1 MEMSDFLVD
10 ELISKVSEGSNWE
23 ALNRAAKTSRYCSRP
38 IHLAPASHLLDG
50 DIASAVLGLKPDNYQ
65 GLYSKACGS
74 RRHNLCPSCSKI
86 YKGDARQLIGSGL
99 IGGKG
104 ISEEVSN
111 HPQIFATLT
120 APSFGP
126 VHRSISSAGK
136 PERCHPGP
144 RSYCPHGMTLSC
156 TERHRENDEIV
167 GSPLCPECYDY
178 KGAVIWNAMSTK
190 AWQRTTIYLRREL
203 AKLMGISEA
212 ELKKLVRISYV
223 KVIEFQR
230 RGLIHLHIVIRAD
243 DPENVELKPSISI
256 STDKLELA
264 FRLAVKRVKV
274 PVEFGEEKRVITWG
288 EQIDTR
294 AIEPGSNGPGSTKAV
309 ANYLAKYATK
319 SATESAGFEKRFKD
333 AGQIEL
339 AKASPHLRK
348 MAQTAWE
355 LGQDPNYSSLNLAM
369 WAHDLGHRGHFL
381 TKSRRFS
388 VTFKYLREIRSN
400 WQAAEH
406 MEHQEYQDNDGFF
419 GSEVELIFVGQ
430 GWLCAADAYWASK
443 LRADHE
449 EARVLAWEQF
459 MEERELE
466 GMW

>member
-1 MEMSDFLVD
+1 MELTETLSEELVERVLD
-10 ELISKVSEGSNWE
+10 RPAWE
-23 ALNRAAKTSRYCSRP
+23 ALNRAVRTSRCCSRP
-38 IHLAPASHLLDG
+38 IHLAPALSLDEYRS
-50 DIASAVLGLKPDNYQ
+50 DPWLMFRPRSYE

-74 RRHNLCPSCSKI
+74 RRHNLCPSCSQI
-86 YKGDARQLIGSGL
+86 YKGDARQLIRSGL

-104 ISEEVSN
+104 ISDEISS

-126 VHRSISSAGK
+126 VHRSFDVNGK

-144 RSYCPHGMTLSC
+144 GSYCPHGMGQSC
-156 TERHRENDEIV
+156 SVRHKENDECV
-167 GSPLCPECYDY
+167 GSPLCPKCYDY

-203 AKLMGISEA
+203 AKLMGMSEA
-212 ELKKLVRISYV
+212 ELKTLVRISYV

-230 RGLIHLHIVIRAD
+230 RGVIHLHIVIRAD
-243 DPENVELKPSISI
+243 DPDNRELPPSVSI

-264 FRLAVKRVKV
+264 FRLAAKRVKITDD
-274 PVEFGEEKRVITWG
+274 FGDERRIITWG

-294 AIEPGSNGPGSTKAV
+294 PIDQGSTKAV

-319 SATESAGFEKRFKD
+319 SATDSGGFERRFKD
-333 AGQIEL
+333 ERQIEL
-339 AKASPHLRK
+339 AKASPHLRQ

-355 LGQDPNYSSLNLAM
+355 LGQDPNYNSLNLAM

-388 VTFKYLREIRSN
+388 VTFKYLREIRRE

-406 MEHQEYQDNDGFF
+406 MEHESDDGFF
-419 GSEVELIFVGQ
+419 GSEAKLIFIGQ
-430 GWLCAADAYWASK
+430 GWLCSADAYWASK
-443 LRADHE
+443 LRADHD
-449 EARVLAWEQF
+449 EARVLAWEQV
-459 MEERELE
+459 MEEPELE
-466 GMW
+466 GMLP

>member
-1 MEMSDFLVD
+1 MID
-10 ELISKVSEGSNWE
+10 ELVSKVSDSSGWE
-23 ALNRAAKTSRYCSRP
+23 ALNRATRTSRYCSRP
-38 IHLAPASHLLDG
+38 IHLAPASYLVNG
-50 DIASAVLGLKPDNYQ
+50 DITDAVLGPRPHSYQ
-65 GLYSKACGS
+65 GLYLKACGT
-74 RRHNLCPSCSKI
+74 RRHNLCPSCSQV

-104 ISEEVSN
+104 ISQEVSN

-126 VHRSISSAGK
+126 VHRSFRAGGK

-144 RSYCPHGMTLSC
+144 RVLCPHGTNMSC
-156 TERHRENDEIV
+156 SERHKANEECV
-167 GSPLCPECYDY
+167 GSPLCPKCYDY

-203 AKLMGISEA
+203 AKLMGMSEA
-212 ELKKLVRISYV
+212 EFSTLVRISYV

-230 RGLIHLHIVIRAD
+230 RGLIHLHLVIRAD
-243 DPENVELKPSISI
+243 DAENRELPPPISV
-256 STDKLELA
+256 TTENLELA
-264 FRLAVKRVKV
+264 FRLAASRVKV
-274 PVEFGEEKRVITWG
+274 PVDFGEEKSVIVWG

-294 AIEPGSNGPGSTKAV
+294 AIDPGSTKAV

-319 SATESAGFEKRFKD
+319 SATESGGFEKRIKD
-333 AGQIEL
+333 ERQIEF
-339 AKASPHLRK
+339 AKASPHLRQ
-348 MAQTAWE
+348 MAQTAWG
-355 LGQDPNYSSLNLAM
+355 LGQDPNYNLLNLAM

-388 VTFKYLREIRSN
+388 VTFKYLREIRRE
-400 WQAAEH
+400 WQAVQRVED
-406 MEHQEYQDNDGFF
+406 ERDDDFF

-430 GWLCAADAYWASK
+430 GWLCSADAYWASK
-443 LRADHE
+443 LRTDHD
-449 EARVLAWEQF
+449 EARVLAWERF

-466 GMW
+466 GMSS